1 MRIVGGKY
9 KGRIITPPS
18 SFKARPTTDFAK
30 ENLFNVLTNTID
42 FEECEVLDL
51 FSGTG
56 AIGYEFA
63 SRGAKK
69 VTSVEMDFHHSRFIA
84 QTIEK
89 LGINN
94 MSVVKTNAFVFV
106 KRVKATWDIIFAD
119 PPYALEGIDELP
131 NIVFEREMLTPEG
144 LFIFEH
150 SKEKDFSGH
159 PHFVELREYGSVNFS
174 FFKR

>member
-30 ENLFNVLTNTID
+30 ENLFNVLNNLVDI
-42 FEECEVLDL
+42 EECEVLDL

-69 VTSVEMDFHHSRFIA
+69 VTSVEMDFHHSRFIS

-89 LGINN
+89 LGIDN
-94 MSVVKTNAFVFV
+94 MTVVKTNVFVFV
-106 KRVKATWDIIFAD
+106 KRVKASWDLIFAD

-131 NIVFEREMLTPEG
+131 NIIFEREMLAPDG

-150 SKEKDFSGH
+150 SKEKDFSQH
-159 PHFVELREYGSVNFS
+159 PHFVQLREYGSVNFS
-174 FFKR
+174 FFK

>member
-30 ENLFNVLTNTID
+30 ENLFNVLNNMEDI
-42 FEECEVLDL
+42 EECDVLDL
-51 FSGTG
+51 FGGTG
-56 AIGYEFA
+56 AIAYEFA

-69 VTSVEMDFHHSRFIA
+69 VTCVEMDFHHSRFIS
-84 QTIEK
+84 QTVEK
-89 LGINN
+89 LGIDN
-94 MSVVKTNAFVFV
+94 MSVVKTNVFVFL
-106 KRVKATWDIIFAD
+106 KRVKASWDIIFAD

-131 NIVFEREMLTPEG
+131 NIIFEREMLNPDG

-150 SKEKDFSGH
+150 SGDKDFSNH
-159 PHFVELREYGSVNFS
+159 PHFVEKREYGSVNFS
-174 FFKR
+174 FFR